1 MAVALYL
8 DTLLLLMVTAAA
20 LKDLESRRIP
30 NRLLA
35 AGMACALVLH
45 LLSPQ
50 PLAGLLAWLG
60 GTATGLA
67 IFLPFYLVR
76 GMAAGDVKMMAAVGA
91 FAGPGDA
98 LRIAILAWCVG
109 GVMALAVIVFKGR
122 LRMALANMW
131 AILKPMLLRLPR
143 GPAPVIGGAGG
154 QPSAGAIPY
163 GVAIAAGAIAL
174 LVSRYADRPLL

>member
-20 LKDLESRRIP
+20 VKDLESRRIP

-35 AGMACALVLH
+35 AGMLGALVLH
-45 LLSPQ
+45 LLSVQ
-50 PLAGLLAWLG
+50 PLTGLLAWLG
-60 GTATGLA
+60 GAAAGLA

-122 LRMALANMW
+122 LRMAVANMW
-131 AILKPMLLRLPR
+131 AILRPMLLRLPR
-143 GPAPVIGGAGG
+143 APERAAGAGG

-163 GVAIAAGAIAL
+163 GVAIAAGTIAL
-174 LVSRYADRPLL
+174 LVGRYAERPLL